1 MNFLKKIFSS
11 TKKAEDEIEPNEE
24 QLNLPLDE
32 SFVHF
37 FREKKGKF
45 LYCTHQEEVNQNL
58 THILKENAWEEAL
71 CFDDDLDKML
81 LIANTNS
88 TNKQKSN
95 IPFFTTCEHLIAK
108 DGSILFSSNQLTEK
122 KLKNLPIHFIVFA
135 KTSQIVINSDQAL
148 MSIKK
153 QYKKNL
159 PSNISATKCY
169 DPNKKTDDFMDYG
182 NNNSKNLYLLLLED
196 L

>member
-1 MNFLKKIFSS
+1 MNFFKKIFSS
-11 TKKAEDEIEPNEE
+11 TKKTEDKIEPNIE
-24 QLNLPLDE
+24 QLKLPLDE
-32 SFVHF
+32 SFVHYF
-37 FREKKGKF
+37 KEKKGKF

-58 THILKENAWEEAL
+58 AYILKENAWEEAL
-71 CFDDDLDKML
+71 CFDTDLDKML

-88 TNKQKSN
+88 TDKQKSN

-148 MSIKK
+148 MSIKN

-169 DPNKKTDDFMDYG
+169 DPNKKTDNFMDYG